1 MKKGLKIGLS
11 ILLSILGV
19 VLLNYNYKWKI
30 SLFSFILGSGIFFLV
45 KNYKRKKLDKLIFI
59 NGFIFALFLDIGF
72 SYTHGTSLS
81 YLWKNFN
88 NLLLS

>member
-45 KNYKRKKLDKLIFI
+45 KNYKRKRNTQTITKEGYSFFVLSIIILD
-59 NGFIFALFLDIGF
+59 
-72 SYTHGTSLS
+72 
-81 YLWKNFN
+81 N
-88 NLLLS
+88 N